1 MQGDGKDGWMD
12 ATAGTIGERLRRVI
26 HWRRLRAAAVLAGI
40 FSLLLL
46 PAWENHVWILLLRM
60 FVICLMCVLA
70 FGFWEQFPR
79 RLPRWIA
86 RWVVQVLA
94 VALTVPPT
102 MIVLYI
108 LTPPP
113 GGVPLWEDKA
123 RLQALFIMIMLGLLI
138 GPWVALGALLRQ
150 REAMARTQALAFALE
165 RSELER
171 RATDARLALMQ
182 AQVQPHFL
190 FNTLANVRALVETGS
205 PQALPVLDSL
215 IAYLR
220 AAVPRLGGAM
230 GTVADEMGLV
240 RAYLEIMAMRM
251 PDRLSF
257 TLTLAPGTDT
267 MPCPP
272 MAVLTLVENAV
283 RHGIDPAE
291 EGGRIDIATS
301 MDGGLLRITV
311 SDSGLGL
318 AGAGTGG
325 LGTGLSTLRQRL
337 SLCFGPDASLSLIE
351 QAGGGVLAIMAW
363 PVRETA
369 A

>member
-1 MQGDGKDGWMD
+1 MD
-12 ATAGTIGERLRRVI
+12 ATAGSIGQRLLAII
-26 HWRRLRAAAVLAGI
+26 HWRRLRAAAVMAGL
-40 FSLLLL
+40 FSLPLL
-46 PAWENHVWILLLRM
+46 PIWESNKAGLPLRL
-60 FVICLMCVLA
+60 FVLCLMCVLA
-70 FGFWEQFPR
+70 YGFWERFPR

-86 RWVVQVLA
+86 RWVLQVLA

-102 MIVLYI
+102 MTVIYVLS
-108 LTPPP
+108 TAGDGPPI
-113 GGVPLWEDKA
+113 WQDNK
-123 RLQALFIMIMLGLLI
+123 RLEGLALMIFLGLLI
-138 GPWVALGALLRQ
+138 GPWVALGALVRQ
-150 REAMARTQALAFALE
+150 REALARHQALSFALE

-220 AAVPRLGGAM
+220 AAVPRLNASM
-230 GTVADEMGLV
+230 GSLADEMGLV
-240 RAYLEIMAMRM
+240 RAYLDIMVMRM

-257 TLTLAPGTDT
+257 RIDLEPGTDT
-267 MPCPP
+267 LPCPP

-291 EGGRIDIATS
+291 
-301 MDGGLLRITV
+301 DGGAIEIKADARDGILHVMV

-318 AGAGTGG
+318 GTAGTGG

-337 SLCFGPDASLSLIE
+337 ALCFGPTATLSLTE
-351 QAGGGVLAIMAW
+351 RAGGGVVATLSW
-363 PVRETA
+363 PVQEA
-369 A
+369 AA

>member
-1 MQGDGKDGWMD
+1 MD
-12 ATAGTIGERLRRVI
+12 ATAGNIGHRLLAI
-26 HWRRLRAAAVLAGI
+26 LHWRRLRAAAVLAGI

-60 FVICLMCVLA
+60 FVVCLMGVLA

-113 GGVPLWEDKA
+113 GGVPLFEDKA
-123 RLQALFIMIMLGLLI
+123 RLQALFIMIMLGVLI
-138 GPWVALGALLRQ
+138 GPWVALGALVRQ
-150 REAMARTQALAFALE
+150 REAMARHQALSFALE

-220 AAVPRLGGAM
+220 AAVPRLNAAM
-230 GTVADEMGLV
+230 GTLADEMGLV
-240 RAYLEIMAMRM
+240 RAYLDIMAMRM

-257 TLTLAPGTDT
+257 CIDLAPGTDT

-291 EGGRIDIATS
+291 EGGRIEITS
-301 MDGGLLRITV
+301 RIEGGLLRVTV
-311 SDSGLGL
+311 RDSGLGL
-318 AGAGTGG
+318 GSAGTGG

-337 SLCFGPDASLSLIE
+337 ALSFGAMASLSLTQGAE
-351 QAGGGVLAIMAW
+351 GGVVAMMAW
-363 PVRETA
+363 PVAETA

>member
-1 MQGDGKDGWMD
+1 MD
-12 ATAGTIGERLRRVI
+12 TTAGSIGHRLLAII
-26 HWRRLRAAAVLAGI
+26 HWRRLRVAAILAGI

-46 PAWENHVWILLLRM
+46 PAWENHVWLLPLRM
-60 FVICLMCVLA
+60 FVVCLMCVLA
-70 FGFWEQFPR
+70 FGFWERFPR

-102 MIVLYI
+102 MVVIYI
-108 LTPPP
+108 LTGPEVGPA
-113 GGVPLWEDKA
+113 LWQDKP
-123 RLQALFIMIMLGLLI
+123 RLQSLFVMIMLGLLI
-138 GPWVALGALLRQ
+138 GPWVALGALVRQ
-150 REAMARTQALAFALE
+150 REAMARHQALSFALE

-220 AAVPRLGGAM
+220 AAVPRLNASM
-230 GTVADEMGLV
+230 GTLGDEMGLV
-240 RAYLEIMAMRM
+240 RAYLDIMVMRM

-257 TLTLAPGTDT
+257 TIKLAPGTDT

-291 EGGRIDIATS
+291 
-301 MDGGLLRITV
+301 DGGAIEITAEMRDNILYVTV

-318 AGAGTGG
+318 GAAGTGG

-337 SLCFGPDASLSLIE
+337 ALCFGATATLSLTE
-351 QAGGGVLAIMAW
+351 RTGGGVVATQSW
-363 PVRETA
+363 PVREMA

>member
-1 MQGDGKDGWMD
+1 MD
-12 ATAGTIGERLRRVI
+12 ATAGSIGQRLLAI
-26 HWRRLRAAAVLAGI
+26 LHWRRLRAAAILAGI

-46 PAWENHVWILLLRM
+46 PAWENHLWVLLMRM
-60 FVICLMCVLA
+60 FVVCLMCVLA
-70 FGFWEQFPR
+70 FGFWERFPR

-86 RWVVQVLA
+86 RWVVQVVA

-102 MIVLYI
+102 MVALYI
-108 LTPPP
+108 LTGPEVGPA
-113 GGVPLWEDKA
+113 LWQDKP
-123 RLQALFIMIMLGLLI
+123 RLQSLFIMIVLGLLI
-138 GPWVALGALLRQ
+138 GPWVALGALVRQ
-150 REAMARTQALAFALE
+150 REAMARHQALSFALE

-220 AAVPRLGGAM
+220 AAVPRLNASM
-230 GTVADEMGLV
+230 GTLADEMGLV
-240 RAYLEIMAMRM
+240 RAYLDIMAMRM

-257 TLTLAPGTDT
+257 RINLAPGTDAL
-267 MPCPP
+267 PCPP

-291 EGGRIDIATS
+291 
-301 MDGGLLRITV
+301 DGGAIEITAEMRGDILYVTV

-318 AGAGTGG
+318 GASSTGG

-337 SLCFGPDASLSLIE
+337 ALCFGPAATLSLTE
-351 QAGGGVLAIMAW
+351 RAGGGVVATLSW
-363 PVRETA
+363 PVREVVA
-369 A
+369 